1 MPAYAT
7 NMRLKFPILA
17 LILEA
22 VTIVLYA
29 LFVVYDTGDAHG
41 GGHHAEENNTHSDG
55 PMTLYPSK
63 YLLDLCIYVYMCVHI
78 SDLNWL
84 VFKSKILLECYYTNS
99 TRIH

>member
-22 VTIVLYA
+22 VTIILYA

-41 GGHHAEENNTHSDG
+41 HGDGHHAEGNTTHPEN
-55 PMTLYPSK
+55 PMTLYPSE
-63 YLLDLCIYVYMCVHI
+63 YLSIYDAF
-78 SDLNWL
+78 S
-84 VFKSKILLECYYTNS
+84 SKNTFVWPK
-99 TRIH
+99 